1 MNNSEQREEKAARR
15 KAGEDA
21 TSPGLVFRDAAFAP
35 EMVVIP
41 AGEFLMGSPEDE
53 KYRGED
59 EGPQHRVVIP
69 APFAL
74 GKYAVTF
81 EEFDH
86 FVRESGHDHEP
97 GDYGWGRGRR
107 PVVDVSWDEAV
118 AYCRWLSEETGH
130 DYRLPTEAEWEYSCR
145 AGTTTPFHFGET
157 ISTDQAN
164 YDGGFIYGNGQKGK
178 FRHQTMEVGQF
189 PANAFGLHEMHGNV
203 WEWCADRYENDAYE
217 KYIDVYPAMV
227 GDLES
232 SRVRVLRG
240 GSCFTNPSFLRS
252 AYRFWYSIDFRLII
266 FGFRVARTL

>member
-130 DYRLPTEAEWEYSCR
+130 DYRLPTEAEWEY
-145 AGTTTPFHFGET
+145 
-157 ISTDQAN
+157 
-164 YDGGFIYGNGQKGK
+164 
-178 FRHQTMEVGQF
+178 
-189 PANAFGLHEMHGNV
+189 
-203 WEWCADRYENDAYE
+203 
-217 KYIDVYPAMV
+217 
-227 GDLES
+227 
-232 SRVRVLRG
+232 
-240 GSCFTNPSFLRS
+240 
-252 AYRFWYSIDFRLII
+252 
-266 FGFRVARTL
+266 